1 MEMFRDLIGQIGVF
15 MICAQAVVHFRPKE
29 AYGKYLRLLLS
40 VMVLIQIISPIY
52 GLLAG
57 GAGESFDENV
67 RSFQQE
73 MEEAMGDAAK
83 SSVISQQQLEKTGLE
98 MLREIGEQTGTEEA
112 GGDVGKDVA
121 EWGDIEMEGTDSEGD
136 VRMDGTDKPEVADV
150 EIVIEPIRV
159 GER

>member
-57 GAGESFDENV
+57 RTGESLDEHV

-73 MEEAMGDAAK
+73 MEEAMGDAAE
-83 SSVISQQQLEKTGLE
+83 SCVISQQQLEKTGLE
-98 MLREIGEQTGTEEA
+98 MLREIEKQTGTKEA
-112 GGDVGKDVA
+112 GVYEGKDVA
-121 EWGDIEMEGTDSEGD
+121 EWGNVEMEGTDSEGEM
-136 VRMDGTDKPEVADV
+136 RMDGTDKPEVAAV
-150 EIVIEPIRV
+150 EIEIEPIRV

>member
-1 MEMFRDLIGQIGVF
+1 

-57 GAGESFDENV
+57 GAGESLDENV
-67 RSFQQE
+67 RSFQRE

-83 SSVISQQQLEKTGLE
+83 SSVISQQQLENTGLE
-98 MLREIGEQTGTEEA
+98 MLREIWEQNGAGESGEFVET
-112 GGDVGKDVA
+112 
-121 EWGDIEMEGTDSEGD
+121 
-136 VRMDGTDKPEVADV
+136 EVAAV
-150 EIVIEPIRV
+150 EIEIEPIRV

>member
-29 AYGKYLRLLLS
+29 VYGKYLRLLLS

-52 GLLAG
+52 GLLDG
-57 GAGESFDENV
+57 GTGESLDENV

-98 MLREIGEQTGTEEA
+98 MLWEIGEQTGAGESGEFVETE
-112 GGDVGKDVA
+112 VA
-121 EWGDIEMEGTDSEGD
+121 E
-136 VRMDGTDKPEVADV
+136 V
-150 EIVIEPIRV
+150 EIEIEPIRV

>member
-29 AYGKYLRLLLS
+29 VYGKYLRLLLS

-57 GAGESFDENV
+57 GTGESLDENV

-98 MLREIGEQTGTEEA
+98 MLREIWEQNGVGESGEFVETE
-112 GGDVGKDVA
+112 VA
-121 EWGDIEMEGTDSEGD
+121 EVAIE
-136 VRMDGTDKPEVADV
+136 
-150 EIVIEPIRV
+150 IEPIRV

>member
-29 AYGKYLRLLLS
+29 VYGKYLRLLLS

-57 GAGESFDENV
+57 GTGESLDENV

-73 MEEAMGDAAK
+73 MEEAMGDAARR
-83 SSVISQQQLEKTGLE
+83 SVISQQQLEKTGLE

-112 GGDVGKDVA
+112 GGYVGKDVA

-136 VRMDGTDKPEVADV
+136 VRMDGTDKPEVAAV
-150 EIVIEPIRV
+150 EIEIAPIRV

>member
-57 GAGESFDENV
+57 KAGESLDENV

-73 MEEAMGDAAK
+73 MEEAMEDAAK
-83 SSVISQQQLEKTGLE
+83 NSVISQQQLENTGLE
-98 MLREIGEQTGTEEA
+98 MLREIWEESGTGESGVYEET
-112 GGDVGKDVA
+112 DVA
-121 EWGDIEMEGTDSEGD
+121 
-136 VRMDGTDKPEVADV
+136 AV
-150 EIVIEPIRV
+150 EIEIESIRV

>member
-29 AYGKYLRLLLS
+29 VYGKYLRLLLS

-57 GAGESFDENV
+57 GTGESLDENI

-98 MLREIGEQTGTEEA
+98 MLREIWKQNGAGESGEFVETE
-112 GGDVGKDVA
+112 VA
-121 EWGDIEMEGTDSEGD
+121 EVAIE
-136 VRMDGTDKPEVADV
+136 
-150 EIVIEPIRV
+150 IEPIRV

>member
-57 GAGESFDENV
+57 RTGESLDENV

-73 MEEAMGDAAK
+73 MEDAMGNAAK
-83 SSVISQQQLEKTGLE
+83 SSVISQQQLEETGLE
-98 MLREIGEQTGTEEA
+98 MLREIGEQTGIGESGEL
-112 GGDVGKDVA
+112 VESEVA
-121 EWGDIEMEGTDSEGD
+121 E
-136 VRMDGTDKPEVADV
+136 V
-150 EIVIEPIRV
+150 EIEIEPIRV

>member
-29 AYGKYLRLLLS
+29 VYCKYLRLLLS

-57 GAGESFDENV
+57 GTGESLDENI

-98 MLREIGEQTGTEEA
+98 MLREIWKQNGAGESGEFVETE
-112 GGDVGKDVA
+112 VA
-121 EWGDIEMEGTDSEGD
+121 EVAIE
-136 VRMDGTDKPEVADV
+136 
-150 EIVIEPIRV
+150 IEPIRV

>member
-57 GAGESFDENV
+57 GTGESLDENV

-83 SSVISQQQLEKTGLE
+83 NSVISQQQLENTGLE
-98 MLREIGEQTGTEEA
+98 MLREIWEQNGAGESGAFVETE
-112 GGDVGKDVA
+112 VA
-121 EWGDIEMEGTDSEGD
+121 EVAIE
-136 VRMDGTDKPEVADV
+136 
-150 EIVIEPIRV
+150 IEPIRV

>member
-29 AYGKYLRLLLS
+29 VYGKYLRLLLS

-57 GAGESFDENV
+57 RTGERLDEKV

-98 MLREIGEQTGTEEA
+98 MLREMGEQTGTEEA
-112 GGDVGKDVA
+112 GVYAGKDVA
-121 EWGDIEMEGTDSEGD
+121 EWGDVEMEGTDSEDD
-136 VRMDGTDKPEVADV
+136 VRMDGTDKPKGAAV
-150 EIVIEPIRV
+150 EIEIEPIRV

>member
-29 AYGKYLRLLLS
+29 VYGKYLRLLLS

-57 GAGESFDENV
+57 RTGERLDEKV

-98 MLREIGEQTGTEEA
+98 MLREIWEESGAGESEVYGET
-112 GGDVGKDVA
+112 DVA
-121 EWGDIEMEGTDSEGD
+121 EMEEIEIE
-136 VRMDGTDKPEVADV
+136 
-150 EIVIEPIRV
+150 IEPIRV

>member
-29 AYGKYLRLLLS
+29 VYGKYLRLLLS

-57 GAGESFDENV
+57 GTGESLDENI

-98 MLREIGEQTGTEEA
+98 MLREIWEQNGAGESGEFVETE
-112 GGDVGKDVA
+112 VA
-121 EWGDIEMEGTDSEGD
+121 EVAIE
-136 VRMDGTDKPEVADV
+136 
-150 EIVIEPIRV
+150 IEPIRV

>member
-1 MEMFRDLIGQIGVF
+1 MEMFWDLIGQIGVF

-29 AYGKYLRLLLS
+29 VYGKYLRLLLS

-57 GAGESFDENV
+57 RTGESLDENV

-73 MEEAMGDAAK
+73 MEEAMGDAAE
-83 SSVISQQQLEKTGLE
+83 SSVISKQQLEKTGLE
-98 MLREIGEQTGTEEA
+98 MLREIWKQNGAGEA
-112 GGDVGKDVA
+112 GVYAGKDVA
-121 EWGDIEMEGTDSEGD
+121 EWGDVEMEGTDSESD
-136 VRMDGTDKPEVADV
+136 VGMDGTDKPEVAEV
-150 EIVIEPIRV
+150 EIEIEPIRV

>member
-57 GAGESFDENV
+57 KAGESLDENV

-98 MLREIGEQTGTEEA
+98 MLREIGEQTGAGESVEFVETE
-112 GGDVGKDVA
+112 VA
-121 EWGDIEMEGTDSEGD
+121 E
-136 VRMDGTDKPEVADV
+136 V
-150 EIVIEPIRV
+150 EIEIEPIRV